1 VHAFAVVDRRLT
13 PPRHL
18 LAKRN
23 PALAHS
29 RNTQAFSVY
38 ENEREMPAPKGGAVF
53 NWLPNTP
60 SIDVGMATI
69 KLVGPAKGK
78 RFTHAIKID
87 YPYGREGYKDVQ
99 IKTTSSN
106 TKELTDIKIAT
117 SDTGSPDRTMSFTL
131 KKADKAKTATYK
143 ITILA
148 TSAKTGLKSTAVLTI
163 EFRVAPPRIGKGG
176 SEGIFSADAL
186 EFLHKK
192 VGVGENPSETW
203 ELCYSRAKH
212 GWSSSTF
219 RRLCMNNG
227 PLFFFQKRA
236 GTSEPL
242 HNPAH
247 TQWLASL
254 AVRCAS

>member
-1 VHAFAVVDRRLT
+1 M
-13 PPRHL
+13 
-18 LAKRN
+18 
-23 PALAHS
+23 
-29 RNTQAFSVY
+29 Y